1 MFFCNLCPKFLSF
14 PSLSPF
20 SPFVL
25 SFSPFSPFFLSFSF
39 LFFSPP
45 SPPFP
50 SFFPPL
56 KRLLFPSFGAVG
68 SASVS

>member
-14 PSLSPF
+14 PSP
-20 SPFVL
+20 
-25 SFSPFSPFFLSFSF
+25 SPFSPFFLSFSF

-56 KRLLFPSFGAVG
+56 KRLLFPSFGAIG
-68 SASVS
+68 